1 MKYTVYTDGAC
12 PDNGTPKARSSIGIH
27 FSEKNSIKLNDI
39 GEKLILNNH
48 SNNIAELLAIKKALE
63 LLISNNIKVPIQLY
77 TDSSYCKSILDEWY
91 NKWVKNNLL
100 DNKKINFKQ
109 QIQLYKYYKP
119 RGFLV
124 THSDPE
130 NRNTIFDNLPK
141 KFENMITV
149 GRLDYDSE
157 GLLLMTNSGD
167 IKRKMELPNN
177 NWKRIY
183 RVRVYGKV
191 NKDIVL
197 KLRKGLKIKTIQ
209 YKPIDAKIDNES
221 NSYTW
226 LTMSLTEGK
235 NREIRNIFEYF
246 GMSVTRLIRVAY
258 GPYKL
263 NNLIK
268 GEVERIKLI

>member
-1 MKYTVYTDGAC
+1 MKNNTNSERIAKVI
-12 PDNGTPKARSSIGIH
+12 ARDTKYSRR
-27 FSEKNSIKLNDI
+27 EV
-39 GEKLILNNH
+39 EKLILDGRVK
-48 SNNIAELLAIKKALE
+48 I
-63 LLISNNIKVPIQLY
+63 
-77 TDSSYCKSILDEWY
+77 DETIIY
-91 NKWVKNNLL
+91 KPNVNVTSANTILL

-246 GMSVTRLIRVAY
+246 GMRVTRLIRVAY

-268 GEVERIKLI
+268 GEVAKIKLI

>member
-1 MKYTVYTDGAC
+1 MKNNTNSERIAKVI
-12 PDNGTPKARSSIGIH
+12 ARDTKYSRR
-27 FSEKNSIKLNDI
+27 EV
-39 GEKLILNNH
+39 EKLILDGRVK
-48 SNNIAELLAIKKALE
+48 I
-63 LLISNNIKVPIQLY
+63 
-77 TDSSYCKSILDEWY
+77 DETIIY
-91 NKWVKNNLL
+91 KPNVNVTSANTIHL

-109 QIQLYKYYKP
+109 QVQLYKYYKP

-124 THSDPE
+124 THSDPK

-157 GLLLMTNSGD
+157 GLLLITNSGD

-268 GEVERIKLI
+268 GEVAKIKLI

>member
-1 MKYTVYTDGAC
+1 MKNNTNSERIAKVI
-12 PDNGTPKARSSIGIH
+12 ARDTKYSRR
-27 FSEKNSIKLNDI
+27 EV
-39 GEKLILNNH
+39 EKLILDGRVK
-48 SNNIAELLAIKKALE
+48 I
-63 LLISNNIKVPIQLY
+63 
-77 TDSSYCKSILDEWY
+77 DETIIY
-91 NKWVKNNLL
+91 KPNVNVTSANTILL

-157 GLLLMTNSGD
+157 GLLLMTNNGD

-191 NKDIVL
+191 SKDIVL

-209 YKPIDAKIDNES
+209 YKPIDTKIDNES

-268 GEVERIKLI
+268 GEVAKIKLI

>member
-1 MKYTVYTDGAC
+1 MKNNTNSERIAKVI
-12 PDNGTPKARSSIGIH
+12 ARDTKYSRR
-27 FSEKNSIKLNDI
+27 EV
-39 GEKLILNNH
+39 EKLILDGRVK
-48 SNNIAELLAIKKALE
+48 I
-63 LLISNNIKVPIQLY
+63 
-77 TDSSYCKSILDEWY
+77 DETIIY
-91 NKWVKNNLL
+91 KPNVNVTSANTILL

-197 KLRKGLKIKTIQ
+197 KLRKGLKIKAIQ
-209 YKPIDAKIDNES
+209 YKSIDAKIDNES

-268 GEVERIKLI
+268 GEVAKIKLI

>member
-1 MKYTVYTDGAC
+1 MKNNTNSERIAKVI
-12 PDNGTPKARSSIGIH
+12 ARDTKYSRR
-27 FSEKNSIKLNDI
+27 EV
-39 GEKLILNNH
+39 EKLILDGRVK
-48 SNNIAELLAIKKALE
+48 I
-63 LLISNNIKVPIQLY
+63 
-77 TDSSYCKSILDEWY
+77 DETIIY
-91 NKWVKNNLL
+91 KPNVNVTSANTILL

-209 YKPIDAKIDNES
+209 YKPIDAKIDNVS

-263 NNLIK
+263 NNLLK
-268 GEVERIKLI
+268 GEVAKIKLI

>member
-1 MKYTVYTDGAC
+1 MKNNTNSERVA
-12 PDNGTPKARSSIGIH
+12 KVIARDTKYSRR
-27 FSEKNSIKLNDI
+27 EV
-39 GEKLILNNH
+39 EKLIVNGRVK
-48 SNNIAELLAIKKALE
+48 IDKK
-63 LLISNNIKVPIQLY
+63 IIFRPNVNV
-77 TDSSYCKSILDEWY
+77 SSANTIF
-91 NKWVKNNLL
+91 L

-124 THSDPE
+124 THSDPK
-130 NRNTIFDNLPK
+130 NRKTIFDNLPK

-268 GEVERIKLI
+268 GEVAKIKLI

>member
-1 MKYTVYTDGAC
+1 MKNNTNSERIAKVI
-12 PDNGTPKARSSIGIH
+12 ARDTKYSRR
-27 FSEKNSIKLNDI
+27 EV
-39 GEKLILNNH
+39 EKLILDGRVK
-48 SNNIAELLAIKKALE
+48 I
-63 LLISNNIKVPIQLY
+63 
-77 TDSSYCKSILDEWY
+77 DETIIY
-91 NKWVKNNLL
+91 IPNVNVTSANTILL
-100 DNKKINFKQ
+100 DNKKINAKQ

-268 GEVERIKLI
+268 GEVAKIKLI

>member
-1 MKYTVYTDGAC
+1 MKNNTNSERIAKVI
-12 PDNGTPKARSSIGIH
+12 ARDTKYSRR
-27 FSEKNSIKLNDI
+27 EV
-39 GEKLILNNH
+39 EKLILDGRVKIDETIIYKPNVN
-48 SNNIAELLAIKKALE
+48 
-63 LLISNNIKVPIQLY
+63 V
-77 TDSSYCKSILDEWY
+77 TSSSTI
-91 NKWVKNNLL
+91 LL
-100 DNKKINFKQ
+100 DNKKIKFKQ

-124 THSDPE
+124 THSDPK
-130 NRNTIFDNLPK
+130 NRNTIFDDLPK

-177 NWKRIY
+177 NWKRVY

-197 KLRKGLKIKTIQ
+197 KLRKGLKIKTTQ

-268 GEVERIKLI
+268 GEVAKIKLI

>member
-1 MKYTVYTDGAC
+1 MKNNTNSERIAKVI
-12 PDNGTPKARSSIGIH
+12 ARDTKYSRR
-27 FSEKNSIKLNDI
+27 EV
-39 GEKLILNNH
+39 EKLILDGRVK
-48 SNNIAELLAIKKALE
+48 I
-63 LLISNNIKVPIQLY
+63 
-77 TDSSYCKSILDEWY
+77 DETIIY
-91 NKWVKNNLL
+91 KPNVNVTSANTILL

>member
-1 MKYTVYTDGAC
+1 MKNNTNSERIAKVI
-12 PDNGTPKARSSIGIH
+12 ARDTKYSRR
-27 FSEKNSIKLNDI
+27 EV
-39 GEKLILNNH
+39 EKLILDGRVK
-48 SNNIAELLAIKKALE
+48 I
-63 LLISNNIKVPIQLY
+63 
-77 TDSSYCKSILDEWY
+77 DETIIY
-91 NKWVKNNLL
+91 KPNVNVTSANTILL

-191 NKDIVL
+191 SKDILL

-268 GEVERIKLI
+268 GEVAKIKLI

>member
-1 MKYTVYTDGAC
+1 MKNNTNSERIA
-12 PDNGTPKARSSIGIH
+12 KAIARDTKYSRR
-27 FSEKNSIKLNDI
+27 EV
-39 GEKLILNNH
+39 EKLILDGRVK
-48 SNNIAELLAIKKALE
+48 I
-63 LLISNNIKVPIQLY
+63 
-77 TDSSYCKSILDEWY
+77 DETIIY
-91 NKWVKNNLL
+91 KPNVNVTSANTILL

-263 NNLIK
+263 NNLLK
-268 GEVERIKLI
+268 GEVAKIKLI

>member
-1 MKYTVYTDGAC
+1 MKNNTNSERIAKVI
-12 PDNGTPKARSSIGIH
+12 ARDTKYSRR
-27 FSEKNSIKLNDI
+27 EV
-39 GEKLILNNH
+39 EKLILDGRVK
-48 SNNIAELLAIKKALE
+48 I
-63 LLISNNIKVPIQLY
+63 
-77 TDSSYCKSILDEWY
+77 DETIIY
-91 NKWVKNNLL
+91 KPNVNVTSANTILL

-191 NKDIVL
+191 NKDIVF

-246 GMSVTRLIRVAY
+246 GMRVTRLIRVAY

-268 GEVERIKLI
+268 GEVAKIKLI

>member
-1 MKYTVYTDGAC
+1 MKNNTNSERIAKVI
-12 PDNGTPKARSSIGIH
+12 ARDTKYSRR
-27 FSEKNSIKLNDI
+27 KV
-39 GEKLILNNH
+39 EKLILDGRVK
-48 SNNIAELLAIKKALE
+48 I
-63 LLISNNIKVPIQLY
+63 
-77 TDSSYCKSILDEWY
+77 DETIIY
-91 NKWVKNNLL
+91 KPNVNVTSANTILL

-124 THSDPE
+124 THSDPK

-209 YKPIDAKIDNES
+209 YRPIDAKIDNES

-268 GEVERIKLI
+268 GEVAKIKLI

>member
-1 MKYTVYTDGAC
+1 MKNNTNSERIAKVI
-12 PDNGTPKARSSIGIH
+12 ARDTKYSRR
-27 FSEKNSIKLNDI
+27 KV
-39 GEKLILNNH
+39 EKLILDGRVK
-48 SNNIAELLAIKKALE
+48 I
-63 LLISNNIKVPIQLY
+63 
-77 TDSSYCKSILDEWY
+77 DETIIY
-91 NKWVKNNLL
+91 KPNVNVTSANTIHL

-109 QIQLYKYYKP
+109 QVQLYKYYKP

-124 THSDPE
+124 THSDPK

-268 GEVERIKLI
+268 GEVAKIKLI

>member
-1 MKYTVYTDGAC
+1 MKNNTNSERIAKVI
-12 PDNGTPKARSSIGIH
+12 ARDTKYSRR
-27 FSEKNSIKLNDI
+27 EV
-39 GEKLILNNH
+39 EKLILDGRVK
-48 SNNIAELLAIKKALE
+48 I
-63 LLISNNIKVPIQLY
+63 
-77 TDSSYCKSILDEWY
+77 DETIIY
-91 NKWVKNNLL
+91 KPNVNVTSANTIHL

-109 QIQLYKYYKP
+109 QVQLYKYYKP

-124 THSDPE
+124 THSDPK

-191 NKDIVL
+191 NMDIVL

-246 GMSVTRLIRVAY
+246 DMSVTRLIRVAY
-258 GPYKL
+258 GPYRL

-268 GEVERIKLI
+268 GEVAKIKLI

>member
-1 MKYTVYTDGAC
+1 MKNNTNSERIAKVI
-12 PDNGTPKARSSIGIH
+12 ARDTKYSRR
-27 FSEKNSIKLNDI
+27 EV
-39 GEKLILNNH
+39 EKLILDGRVKIDETIIYKPNVNVTS
-48 SNNIAELLAIKKALE
+48 SNTIH
-63 LLISNNIKVPIQLY
+63 
-77 TDSSYCKSILDEWY
+77 
-91 NKWVKNNLL
+91 L
-100 DNKKINFKQ
+100 DNRKINFKQ

-268 GEVERIKLI
+268 GEVAKIKLI

>member
-1 MKYTVYTDGAC
+1 MKNNTNSERIAKVI
-12 PDNGTPKARSSIGIH
+12 ARDTKYSRR
-27 FSEKNSIKLNDI
+27 EV
-39 GEKLILNNH
+39 EKLILDGRVK
-48 SNNIAELLAIKKALE
+48 I
-63 LLISNNIKVPIQLY
+63 
-77 TDSSYCKSILDEWY
+77 DERIIY
-91 NKWVKNNLL
+91 KPNVNVTSANTILL

-157 GLLLMTNSGD
+157 GLLLMTNNGD

-191 NKDIVL
+191 SKDIVL

-263 NNLIK
+263 NNLLK
-268 GEVERIKLI
+268 GEVAKIKLI

>member
-1 MKYTVYTDGAC
+1 MKNNTNSERIAKVI
-12 PDNGTPKARSSIGIH
+12 ARDTKYSRR
-27 FSEKNSIKLNDI
+27 EV
-39 GEKLILNNH
+39 EKLILDGRVK
-48 SNNIAELLAIKKALE
+48 I
-63 LLISNNIKVPIQLY
+63 
-77 TDSSYCKSILDEWY
+77 DETIIY
-91 NKWVKNNLL
+91 KPNVNVTSANTILL

-209 YKPIDAKIDNES
+209 YRPIDAKIDNES

-268 GEVERIKLI
+268 GEVAKIKLI

>member
-1 MKYTVYTDGAC
+1 MKNNTNSERIAKVI
-12 PDNGTPKARSSIGIH
+12 ARDTKYSRR
-27 FSEKNSIKLNDI
+27 EV
-39 GEKLILNNH
+39 EKLILDGRVK
-48 SNNIAELLAIKKALE
+48 I
-63 LLISNNIKVPIQLY
+63 
-77 TDSSYCKSILDEWY
+77 DETIIY
-91 NKWVKNNLL
+91 KPNVNVTSTNTILL

-191 NKDIVL
+191 SKDIVL

-209 YKPIDAKIDNES
+209 YKPIDTKIDNES

-226 LTMSLTEGK
+226 LTMTLTEGK

-246 GMSVTRLIRVAY
+246 GMSVTRLIRIAY

-263 NNLIK
+263 NKLMK
-268 GEVERIKLI
+268 GEVAKIKLI

>member
-1 MKYTVYTDGAC
+1 MKNNTNSERIAKVI
-12 PDNGTPKARSSIGIH
+12 ARDTKYSRR
-27 FSEKNSIKLNDI
+27 KV
-39 GEKLILNNH
+39 EKLILDGRVK
-48 SNNIAELLAIKKALE
+48 I
-63 LLISNNIKVPIQLY
+63 
-77 TDSSYCKSILDEWY
+77 DETIIY
-91 NKWVKNNLL
+91 KPNVNVTSANTILL

-157 GLLLMTNSGD
+157 GLLLMTNNGD

-183 RVRVYGKV
+183 RVRVYGRV

-268 GEVERIKLI
+268 GEVEKIKLI

>member
-1 MKYTVYTDGAC
+1 MKNNTNSERIAKVI
-12 PDNGTPKARSSIGIH
+12 ARDTKYSRR
-27 FSEKNSIKLNDI
+27 EV
-39 GEKLILNNH
+39 EKLILDGRVK
-48 SNNIAELLAIKKALE
+48 I
-63 LLISNNIKVPIQLY
+63 
-77 TDSSYCKSILDEWY
+77 DETIIY
-91 NKWVKNNLL
+91 KPNVNVTSANTILL

-191 NKDIVL
+191 SKDIVL

-268 GEVERIKLI
+268 GEVAKIKLI

>member
-1 MKYTVYTDGAC
+1 MKNNTNSERIAKVI
-12 PDNGTPKARSSIGIH
+12 ARDTKYSRR
-27 FSEKNSIKLNDI
+27 EV
-39 GEKLILNNH
+39 EKLILDGRVK
-48 SNNIAELLAIKKALE
+48 I
-63 LLISNNIKVPIQLY
+63 
-77 TDSSYCKSILDEWY
+77 DETIIY
-91 NKWVKNNLL
+91 KPNVNVTSANTILL

-209 YKPIDAKIDNES
+209 YKPIDAKINNES

-268 GEVERIKLI
+268 GEVAKIKLI

>member
-1 MKYTVYTDGAC
+1 MKNNTNSERIAKVI
-12 PDNGTPKARSSIGIH
+12 ARDTKYSRR
-27 FSEKNSIKLNDI
+27 EV
-39 GEKLILNNH
+39 EKLILDGRVK
-48 SNNIAELLAIKKALE
+48 I
-63 LLISNNIKVPIQLY
+63 
-77 TDSSYCKSILDEWY
+77 DETIIY
-91 NKWVKNNLL
+91 KPNVNVTSANTIHL

-109 QIQLYKYYKP
+109 QVQLYKYYKP

-183 RVRVYGKV
+183 RVRVYGKI

-268 GEVERIKLI
+268 GEVAKIKLI

>member
-1 MKYTVYTDGAC
+1 MKNNTNSERIAKVI
-12 PDNGTPKARSSIGIH
+12 ARDTKYSRR
-27 FSEKNSIKLNDI
+27 EV
-39 GEKLILNNH
+39 EKLILDGRVK
-48 SNNIAELLAIKKALE
+48 I
-63 LLISNNIKVPIQLY
+63 
-77 TDSSYCKSILDEWY
+77 DETIIY
-91 NKWVKNNLL
+91 KPNVNVTSANTILL

-124 THSDPE
+124 THNDPE

-157 GLLLMTNSGD
+157 GLLLITNNGD

-191 NKDIVL
+191 NKDIVF

-268 GEVERIKLI
+268 GEVAKIKLI

>member
-1 MKYTVYTDGAC
+1 MKNNTNSERIAKVI
-12 PDNGTPKARSSIGIH
+12 ARDTKYSRR
-27 FSEKNSIKLNDI
+27 EV
-39 GEKLILNNH
+39 EKLILDGRVK
-48 SNNIAELLAIKKALE
+48 I
-63 LLISNNIKVPIQLY
+63 
-77 TDSSYCKSILDEWY
+77 DETIIY
-91 NKWVKNNLL
+91 KPNVNVTSANTILL

-157 GLLLMTNSGD
+157 GLLLMTNNGD

-268 GEVERIKLI
+268 GEVEKIKLI

>member
-1 MKYTVYTDGAC
+1 MKNNTNSERIAKVI
-12 PDNGTPKARSSIGIH
+12 ARDTKYSRR
-27 FSEKNSIKLNDI
+27 EV
-39 GEKLILNNH
+39 EKLILDGRVK
-48 SNNIAELLAIKKALE
+48 I
-63 LLISNNIKVPIQLY
+63 
-77 TDSSYCKSILDEWY
+77 DETIIY
-91 NKWVKNNLL
+91 KPNVNVTSANTIHL

-109 QIQLYKYYKP
+109 QVQLYKYYKP

-268 GEVERIKLI
+268 GEVAKIKLI

>member
-1 MKYTVYTDGAC
+1 MKNNTNSERIAKVI
-12 PDNGTPKARSSIGIH
+12 ARDTKYSRR
-27 FSEKNSIKLNDI
+27 EV
-39 GEKLILNNH
+39 EKLILDGRVK
-48 SNNIAELLAIKKALE
+48 I
-63 LLISNNIKVPIQLY
+63 
-77 TDSSYCKSILDEWY
+77 DETIIY
-91 NKWVKNNLL
+91 KPNVNVTSANTILL

-263 NNLIK
+263 NKLIK
-268 GEVERIKLI
+268 GEVEKIKLI

>member
-1 MKYTVYTDGAC
+1 MKNNTNSERIAKVI
-12 PDNGTPKARSSIGIH
+12 ARDTKYSRR
-27 FSEKNSIKLNDI
+27 EV
-39 GEKLILNNH
+39 EKLILDGRVK
-48 SNNIAELLAIKKALE
+48 I
-63 LLISNNIKVPIQLY
+63 
-77 TDSSYCKSILDEWY
+77 DETIIY
-91 NKWVKNNLL
+91 KPNVNVTSANTILL

-197 KLRKGLKIKTIQ
+197 KLRNGLKIKKIQ

-268 GEVERIKLI
+268 GEVAKTKLI

>member
-1 MKYTVYTDGAC
+1 
-12 PDNGTPKARSSIGIH
+12 
-27 FSEKNSIKLNDI
+27 
-39 GEKLILNNH
+39 
-48 SNNIAELLAIKKALE
+48 
-63 LLISNNIKVPIQLY
+63 
-77 TDSSYCKSILDEWY
+77 
-91 NKWVKNNLL
+91 
-100 DNKKINFKQ
+100 
-109 QIQLYKYYKP
+109 
-119 RGFLV
+119 
-124 THSDPE
+124 
-130 NRNTIFDNLPK
+130 
-141 KFENMITV
+141 
-149 GRLDYDSE
+149 
-157 GLLLMTNSGD
+157 MTNSGD

-197 KLRKGLKIKTIQ
+197 KLRKGLKIKSIQ
-209 YKPIDAKIDNES
+209 YKPIDTKIDNES

-268 GEVERIKLI
+268 GEVAKIKLI

>member
-1 MKYTVYTDGAC
+1 MKNNTNSERIAKVI
-12 PDNGTPKARSSIGIH
+12 ARDTKYSRR
-27 FSEKNSIKLNDI
+27 EV
-39 GEKLILNNH
+39 EKLILDGRVK
-48 SNNIAELLAIKKALE
+48 I
-63 LLISNNIKVPIQLY
+63 
-77 TDSSYCKSILDEWY
+77 DETIIY
-91 NKWVKNNLL
+91 KPNVNVTSANTILL

-263 NNLIK
+263 NNLLK
-268 GEVERIKLI
+268 GEVAKINLI

>member
-1 MKYTVYTDGAC
+1 MKNNTNSERIAKVI
-12 PDNGTPKARSSIGIH
+12 ARDTKYSRR
-27 FSEKNSIKLNDI
+27 EV
-39 GEKLILNNH
+39 EKLILDGRVK
-48 SNNIAELLAIKKALE
+48 I
-63 LLISNNIKVPIQLY
+63 
-77 TDSSYCKSILDEWY
+77 DETIIY
-91 NKWVKNNLL
+91 KPNVNVTSANTILL

-109 QIQLYKYYKP
+109 KIQLYKYYKP

>member
-1 MKYTVYTDGAC
+1 MKNNTNSERIAKVI
-12 PDNGTPKARSSIGIH
+12 ARDTKYSRR
-27 FSEKNSIKLNDI
+27 EV
-39 GEKLILNNH
+39 EKLILDGRVK
-48 SNNIAELLAIKKALE
+48 I
-63 LLISNNIKVPIQLY
+63 
-77 TDSSYCKSILDEWY
+77 DETIIY
-91 NKWVKNNLL
+91 KPNVNVTSANTILL

-130 NRNTIFDNLPK
+130 NINTIFDNLPK

-268 GEVERIKLI
+268 GEVAKIKLI

>member
-1 MKYTVYTDGAC
+1 MKNNTNSERIAKVI
-12 PDNGTPKARSSIGIH
+12 ARDTKYSRR
-27 FSEKNSIKLNDI
+27 EV
-39 GEKLILNNH
+39 EKLILDGRVK
-48 SNNIAELLAIKKALE
+48 I
-63 LLISNNIKVPIQLY
+63 
-77 TDSSYCKSILDEWY
+77 DETIIY
-91 NKWVKNNLL
+91 KPNVNVTSANTILL

-157 GLLLMTNSGD
+157 GLLLMTNNGD

-191 NKDIVL
+191 N
-197 KLRKGLKIKTIQ
+197 
-209 YKPIDAKIDNES
+209 
-221 NSYTW
+221 
-226 LTMSLTEGK
+226 
-235 NREIRNIFEYF
+235 
-246 GMSVTRLIRVAY
+246 
-258 GPYKL
+258 
-263 NNLIK
+263 
-268 GEVERIKLI
+268 RI

>member
-1 MKYTVYTDGAC
+1 MKNNTNSERIAKVI
-12 PDNGTPKARSSIGIH
+12 ARDTKYSRR
-27 FSEKNSIKLNDI
+27 EV
-39 GEKLILNNH
+39 EKLILDGRVK
-48 SNNIAELLAIKKALE
+48 I
-63 LLISNNIKVPIQLY
+63 
-77 TDSSYCKSILDEWY
+77 DETIIY
-91 NKWVKNNLL
+91 KPNVNVTSANTILL

-109 QIQLYKYYKP
+109 QVQLYKYYKP

-183 RVRVYGKV
+183 RVRVYGKI

-268 GEVERIKLI
+268 GEVAKIKLI

>member
-1 MKYTVYTDGAC
+1 MKNNTNSERIAKVI
-12 PDNGTPKARSSIGIH
+12 ARDTKYSRR
-27 FSEKNSIKLNDI
+27 EV
-39 GEKLILNNH
+39 EKLILDGRVK
-48 SNNIAELLAIKKALE
+48 I
-63 LLISNNIKVPIQLY
+63 
-77 TDSSYCKSILDEWY
+77 DETIIY
-91 NKWVKNNLL
+91 KPNVNVTSANTILL

-197 KLRKGLKIKTIQ
+197 KLRKGLKIKKIQ

-268 GEVERIKLI
+268 GEVAKIKLI

>member
-1 MKYTVYTDGAC
+1 MKNNTNSERIAKVI
-12 PDNGTPKARSSIGIH
+12 ARDTKYSRR
-27 FSEKNSIKLNDI
+27 EV
-39 GEKLILNNH
+39 EKLILDGRVK
-48 SNNIAELLAIKKALE
+48 I
-63 LLISNNIKVPIQLY
+63 
-77 TDSSYCKSILDEWY
+77 DETIIY
-91 NKWVKNNLL
+91 KPNVNVTSANTILL

-191 NKDIVL
+191 NKDIVF

-246 GMSVTRLIRVAY
+246 GMSVTRLIRVA
-258 GPYKL
+258 
-263 NNLIK
+263 
-268 GEVERIKLI
+268 

>member
-1 MKYTVYTDGAC
+1 MKNNTNSERIAKVI
-12 PDNGTPKARSSIGIH
+12 ARDTKYSRR
-27 FSEKNSIKLNDI
+27 EV
-39 GEKLILNNH
+39 EKLILDGRVK
-48 SNNIAELLAIKKALE
+48 I
-63 LLISNNIKVPIQLY
+63 
-77 TDSSYCKSILDEWY
+77 DETIIY
-91 NKWVKNNLL
+91 KPNVNVTSANTILL

-209 YKPIDAKIDNES
+209 YKPIDTKIDNES

-268 GEVERIKLI
+268 GEVAKIKLI

>member
-1 MKYTVYTDGAC
+1 MKNNTNSERIAKVI
-12 PDNGTPKARSSIGIH
+12 ARDTKYSRR
-27 FSEKNSIKLNDI
+27 EV
-39 GEKLILNNH
+39 EKLILDGRVK
-48 SNNIAELLAIKKALE
+48 I
-63 LLISNNIKVPIQLY
+63 
-77 TDSSYCKSILDEWY
+77 DETIIY
-91 NKWVKNNLL
+91 KPNVNVTSANTILL

-235 NREIRNIFEYF
+235 NREIRNIFEHF

-268 GEVERIKLI
+268 GEVAKIKLI